1 MNHLTH
7 CALMALVSAV
17 LFFILS
23 PGVLLTLPKAKG
35 TGCGVFMQLAK
46 PQKKTGESSAP
57 SSADRE
63 QGGCAT
69 SYAACAVHALI
80 FGLLM
85 FGVCF
90 MMCKDGVKSLPKM

>member
-23 PGVLLTLPKAKG
+23 PGVLLTLPKAHG

-46 PQKKTGESSAP
+46 PKKTAGANGVP
-57 SSADRE
+57 SQVDRE

-69 SYAACAVHALI
+69 SYAACAVHALL

-85 FGVCF
+85 FGLCF
-90 MMCKDGVKSLPKM
+90 FMCKDGVKALPKM